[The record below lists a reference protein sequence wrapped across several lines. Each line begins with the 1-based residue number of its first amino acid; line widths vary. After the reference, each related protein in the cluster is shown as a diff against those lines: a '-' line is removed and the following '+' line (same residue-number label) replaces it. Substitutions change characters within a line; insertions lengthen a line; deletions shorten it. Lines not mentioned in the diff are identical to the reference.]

1 MPATSGNCIASH
13 VPGRLRLRHASLRPE
28 PANAALTAEL
38 AAWTGITTAE
48 GRPASGSV
56 LLRYA
61 PDVLAPD
68 ALEARI
74 RAMFEPESAGGGAA
88 PAVQAADGGLSL
100 WSLNRP
106 AKLGMLGSLG
116 GALLALAVG
125 KKAHAVLGAMH
136 VAFLAVHLANHR
148 KKILQ

>member
-1 MPATSGNCIASH
+1 MPATNGNCIASH
-13 VPGRLRLRHASLRPE
+13 LPGRLRLRHSSLRLPA
-28 PANAALTAEL
+28 ANAATAAEL
-38 AAWTGITTAE
+38 AAWPGIVAAE

-56 LLRYA
+56 ILRYDPEAVA
-61 PDVLAPD
+61 PETVEGRVRALFRPD
-68 ALEARI
+68 GD
-74 RAMFEPESAGGGAA
+74 PVAA
-88 PAVQAADGGLSL
+88 AAVAEADGGFSL

-116 GALLALAVG
+116 GALLALSVG

-136 VAFLAVHLANHR
+136 VAFLLVHLANHR